1 MSAALLAMHGVHLA
15 YPGGRQVLEGVDFAL
30 ADGERVAIVG
40 ANGAGKTTLL
50 HLLVGLR
57 RPTAGTIT
65 AFGSERRGE
74 ADFREVRTRVGLLFQ
89 DPDDQLF
96 CPTVLEDVAFG
107 PLNLGR
113 SRRDAVA
120 IAERTLGA
128 LGLTGFGDRITHK
141 LSGGEKR
148 LVSLASVLAMEPEV
162 LLLDE
167 ATNGLDADSH
177 ARLTELLRGLPQ
189 AIAFVSHDERLIA
202 SLATRAVLM
211 TAGRLAEA
219 SLHAHPHRHVHTH
232 PHLHLPAAD
241 GDDHAGGIHELTH
254 FHGAESLQPP
264 GQSGHRK
271 QAGEGHDAGPS
282 PAAGG
287 LGGGRAARAVSR
299 GRRID

>member
-1 MSAALLAMHGVHLA
+1 MSAVLLAMRGVALR
-15 YPGGRQVLEGVDFAL
+15 YPGGREVLNGVDFSL
-30 ADGERVAIVG
+30 AAGERVAIVG

-65 AFGSERRGE
+65 AFGRERRRE
-74 ADFREVRTRVGLLFQ
+74 ADFRDVRARVGLLFQ

-113 SRRDAVA
+113 SRREAIA
-120 IAERTLGA
+120 IAERTLDA
-128 LGLTGFGDRITHK
+128 LGLAGFGERITHK

-148 LVSLASVLAMEPEV
+148 LVSLATVLAMDPEV

-189 AIAFVSHDERLIA
+189 AMAFVSHDERLIA
-202 SLATRAVLM
+202 GLATRAVLM
-211 TAGRLAEA
+211 QAGRLADA
-219 SLHAHPHRHVHTH
+219 SLHAHPHRHVHVH
-232 PHLHLPAAD
+232 PHLHVPGEA
-241 GDDHAGGIHELTH
+241 GEDHGGSVHELTH
-254 FHGAESLQPP
+254 DHGAENLHPP
-264 GQSGHRK
+264 DDAEHRR
-271 QAGEGHDAGPS
+271 QDM
-282 PAAGG
+282 
-287 LGGGRAARAVSR
+287 
-299 GRRID
+299 

>member
-15 YPGGRQVLEGVDFAL
+15 YPGGRQVLDGVDFAL

-65 AFGSERRGE
+65 AFGRERRRE
-74 ADFREVRTRVGLLFQ
+74 ADFPDVRARVGLLFQ

-113 SRRDAVA
+113 SRGEAIA
-120 IAERTLGA
+120 IAERTLDT
-128 LGLTGFGDRITHK
+128 LGLAGFGERITHK

-148 LVSLASVLAMEPEV
+148 LVSLATVLAMEPEV

-177 ARLTELLRGLPQ
+177 ARLTELLQGLPQ
-189 AIAFVSHDERLIA
+189 AMVFVSHDERLIA
-202 SLATRAVLM
+202 GLATRAVLM
-211 TAGRLAEA
+211 QAGRLANA
-219 SLHAHPHRHVHTH
+219 SLHAHPHRHHAHTH
-232 PHLHLPAAD
+232 VHLHLAD
-241 GDDHAGGIHELTH
+241 AGGDAHEGGVHALTH
-254 FHGAESLQPP
+254 VDSL
-264 GQSGHRK
+264 SGR
-271 QAGEGHDAGPS
+271 
-282 PAAGG
+282 
-287 LGGGRAARAVSR
+287 
-299 GRRID
+299 